1 MKANNMKLTPKQKIA
16 FDTILQCIA
25 NKQPVLLT
33 GFAGTGK
40 STTIATVIKSLS
52 HKMITIATPTHKAAA
67 VLSAMLETNGI
78 ISPNVKVTTIHK
90 ALGKLPLKQ
99 GDGTMKFSAPKKEIY
114 GILIIDECSMID
126 AELFDDINQAAP
138 TASIVYVGDP
148 AQLPPTSG
156 QGVLSPVFAAI
167 GQRAHL
173 SDIIRQGIDNPIIE
187 LSAALRRVMESSSHI
202 TTLDVIEM
210 VNEYDSE
217 GEKIGM
223 IQKHEIA
230 DYCSDALKSGLD
242 CRYLAYRNES
252 IDKQTTAI
260 RTLLHGRDVQSFVVG
275 EPVVSLTG
283 IQNVINN
290 NHEGVVTSIGSPVLI
305 HGITC
310 VSVTLDN
317 VLTVNAAVDVKEKKN
332 KEIGFFRT
340 FSKLKAQSQ
349 ITTDFKT
356 KAELLEQAQEA
367 SAQGYMI
374 KESIAELRP
383 CVASTVH
390 KAQGSTF
397 DVAVVDVADILTMR
411 NRSEAL
417 QCLYVAVTRPKT
429 YLILVV

>member
-1 MKANNMKLTPKQKIA
+1 MKLTPKQQLA
-16 FDTILQCIA
+16 FDTILDCIA

-52 HKMITIATPTHKAAA
+52 HKLITIATPTHKAAA

-78 ISPNVKVTTIHK
+78 VSPNVKVTTIHK
-90 ALGKLPLKQ
+90 ALGKRPQRQ
-99 GDGTMKFSAPKKEIY
+99 GGGTMSFSRPTKEIY

-126 AELFDDINQAAP
+126 AELFQDINEAAP
-138 TASIVYVGDP
+138 SASIVYVGDP

-156 QGVLSPVFAAI
+156 NGAISPVFAAI
-167 GQRAHL
+167 EQRAHL
-173 SDIIRQGIDNPIIE
+173 SDIIRQGEDNPIIE
-187 LSAALRRVMESSSHI
+187 LSAALRRVMAASAHI
-202 TTLDVIEM
+202 TVSDVVEM
-210 VNEYDSE
+210 VNEYDKD
-217 GEKIGM
+217 GVKIGM

-230 DYCSDALKSGLD
+230 DYCSDALKNGLD
-242 CRYLAYRNES
+242 CRYLAYKNES
-252 IDKQTTAI
+252 IDKQTVSI
-260 RTLLHGRDVQSFVVG
+260 RSMLHGRDVQSFVIG
-275 EPVVSLTG
+275 EPVSSLTG

-290 NHEGVVTSIGSPVLI
+290 NHEGVITAIGEPVLI
-305 HGITC
+305 QGIAC
-310 VSVTLDN
+310 LSVTLDDN
-317 VLTVNAAVDVKEKKN
+317 LTVNAAIDIKQKKN
-332 KEIGFFRT
+332 KEIGFFRM
-340 FSKLKAQSQ
+340 FEKLKAQSSL
-349 ITTDFKT
+349 TTDFKE
-356 KAELLEQAQEA
+356 KANLLEQATEA

-374 KESIAELRP
+374 KDSIAELRP

-397 DVAVVDVADILTMR
+397 DVPIVDVADILTIR

>member
-1 MKANNMKLTPKQKIA
+1 MKLTPQQQLA
-16 FDTILQCIA
+16 FDTICTAIT

-90 ALGKLPLKQ
+90 ALGKRPLKQ
-99 GDGTMKFSAPKKEIY
+99 SNGTMLFTKPTKEIY

-156 QGVLSPVFAAI
+156 NGAISPVCAAI
-167 GQRAHL
+167 EQRAHL
-173 SDIIRQGIDNPIIE
+173 SDIIRQGEDNPIIE
-187 LSAALRRVMESSSHI
+187 LSAALRRVMAASAHI
-202 TTLDVIEM
+202 TVSDVVEM
-210 VNEYDSE
+210 VNEYDKD
-217 GEKIGM
+217 GVKIGM

-230 DYCSDALKSGLD
+230 DYCSDALKNGLD
-242 CRYLAYRNES
+242 CRYLAYKNES
-252 IDKQTTAI
+252 IDKQTVAI
-260 RTLLHGRDVQSFVVG
+260 RSMLHGRDVQSFVIG
-275 EPVVSLTG
+275 EPVSSLTG

-290 NHEGVVTSIGSPVLI
+290 NHEGVITAIGEPVLI
-305 HGITC
+305 QGIAC
-310 VSVTLDN
+310 LSVTLDDN
-317 VLTVNAAVDVKEKKN
+317 LTVNAAIDIKQKKN
-332 KEIGFFRT
+332 KEIGFFRM
-340 FSKLKAQSQ
+340 FEKLKAQSSL
-349 ITTDFKT
+349 TTDFKE
-356 KAELLEQAQEA
+356 KANLLEQATEA

-374 KESIAELRP
+374 KDSIAELRP

>member
-1 MKANNMKLTPKQKIA
+1 MKLTPKQQIA

-40 STTIATVIKSLS
+40 STTIATIIKSLS

-90 ALGKLPLKQ
+90 ALGKRPQRQ
-99 GDGTMKFSAPKKEIY
+99 GGGDMLFSRPTKEIY

-148 AQLPPTSG
+148 AQLPPTSDN
-156 QGVLSPVFAAI
+156 GVLSPVFSTI
-167 GQRAHL
+167 EQRAHL

-187 LSAALRRVMESSSHI
+187 LSAALRRVMEASAHI
-202 TTLDVIEM
+202 TVSDVVEM
-210 VNEYDSE
+210 VNEYDKD
-217 GEKIGM
+217 GVKIGM

-230 DYCSDALKSGLD
+230 DYCSDAIKNGLD

-252 IDKQTTAI
+252 IDKQMIAI
-260 RTLLHGRDVQSFVVG
+260 RSMLHGRDVQSFVIG
-275 EPVVSLTG
+275 EPVSSLTG

-290 NHEGVVTSIGSPVLI
+290 NHEGTITAIGEPVLL
-305 HGITC
+305 HGVAC

-317 VLTVNAAVDVKEKKN
+317 TLTVNAAIDIKTKKN
-332 KEIGFFRT
+332 KEIGFFRM
-340 FSKLKAQSQ
+340 FEKLKAQSQ
-349 ITTDFKT
+349 ITTDFKI
-356 KAELLEQAQEA
+356 KAELLEQAMDA

-374 KESIAELRP
+374 KDSIAELRP

>member
-1 MKANNMKLTPKQKIA
+1 MKLTPQQQLA
-16 FDTILQCIA
+16 FDTICTAIT

-90 ALGKLPLKQ
+90 ALGKRPQRQ
-99 GDGTMKFSAPKKEIY
+99 GGGNTTFSRPTKEIY

-156 QGVLSPVFAAI
+156 NGLLSPVFAAI
-167 GQRAHL
+167 AQRAHL

-187 LSAALRRVMESSSHI
+187 LSAALRRVMEASAHI
-202 TTLDVIEM
+202 TVSDVVEM
-210 VNEYDSE
+210 VNEYDKD
-217 GEKIGM
+217 GAKIGM

-230 DYCSDALKSGLD
+230 DYCSDALKNGMD
-242 CRYLAYRNES
+242 CRYLAYKNES
-252 IDKQTTAI
+252 IDKQMIAI
-260 RTLLHGRDVQSFVVG
+260 RSMLHGRDVQSFVAG
-275 EPVVSLTG
+275 EPVSSLTG

-290 NHEGVVTSIGSPVLI
+290 NHEGVVTAISEPVLL
-305 HGITC
+305 HGIAC
-310 VSVTLDN
+310 VSVTLDDC
-317 VLTVNAAVDVKEKKN
+317 LTVNAAIDIKAKKS
-332 KEIGFFRT
+332 KEIGFFRM
-340 FSKLKAQSQ
+340 FEKLKAQSQ
-349 ITTDFKT
+349 LTTDFKI

-374 KESIAELRP
+374 KDDIAELRP

>member
-1 MKANNMKLTPKQKIA
+1 MKLTPKQQIA
-16 FDTILQCIA
+16 FNTIVECIE
-25 NKQPVLLT
+25 NNTPVLLT

-52 HKMITIATPTHKAAA
+52 HKLITIATPTHKAAA

-78 ISPNVKVTTIHK
+78 VSPNVKVTTIHK
-90 ALGKLPLKQ
+90 ALGKRPQRQ
-99 GDGTMKFSAPKKEIY
+99 GGGTMTFSRPTKEIY

-126 AELFDDINQAAP
+126 AELFQDINEAAP
-138 TASIVYVGDP
+138 SASIVYVGDP

-156 QGVLSPVFAAI
+156 NGLLSPVFSAI
-167 GQRAHL
+167 EQRAHL
-173 SDIIRQGIDNPIIE
+173 SDIIRQGEDNPIIE
-187 LSAALRRVMESSSHI
+187 LSAALRRVMAASAHI
-202 TTLDVIEM
+202 TVSDVVEM
-210 VNEYDSE
+210 VNEYDKD
-217 GEKIGM
+217 GVKIGM

-230 DYCSDALKSGLD
+230 DYCSDALKNGLD
-242 CRYLAYRNES
+242 CRYLAYKNES
-252 IDKQTTAI
+252 IDKQTVSI
-260 RTLLHGRDVQSFVVG
+260 RSMLHGRDVQSFVIG
-275 EPVVSLTG
+275 EPVSSLTG

-290 NHEGVVTSIGSPVLI
+290 NHEGVITAIGEPVLI
-305 HGITC
+305 QGIAC
-310 VSVTLDN
+310 LSVTLDDN
-317 VLTVNAAVDVKEKKN
+317 LTVNAAIDIKQKKN
-332 KEIGFFRT
+332 KEIGFFRM
-340 FSKLKAQSQ
+340 FEKLKAQSSL
-349 ITTDFKT
+349 TTDFKE
-356 KAELLEQAQEA
+356 KANLLEQATEA

-374 KESIAELRP
+374 KDSIAELRP

>member
-1 MKANNMKLTPKQKIA
+1 MKLTPQQQLA
-16 FDTILQCIA
+16 FDTICTAITK
-25 NKQPVLLT
+25 KQPVLLT

-90 ALGKLPLKQ
+90 ALGKRPQRQ
-99 GDGTMKFSAPKKEIY
+99 GGGNTTFSRPTKEIY

-126 AELFDDINQAAP
+126 AELFDDINEAAP

-156 QGVLSPVFAAI
+156 QGALSPVFAAI

-173 SDIIRQGIDNPIIE
+173 SDIIRQSTDNPIIE
-187 LSAALRRVMESSSHI
+187 LSAALRRVMEASAHI
-202 TTLDVIEM
+202 TVSDVVEM
-210 VNEYDSE
+210 VNEYDKD
-217 GEKIGM
+217 GAKIGM

-230 DYCSDALKSGLD
+230 DYCSDALKNGMD

-260 RTLLHGRDVQSFVVG
+260 RTMLHGRDVQSFVVG

-290 NHEGVVTSIGSPVLI
+290 NHEGVVTSIGEPVMQ
-305 HGITC
+305 HGIAC

-317 VLTVNAAVDVKEKKN
+317 GLTVNAAVDVKEKKN
-332 KEIGFFRT
+332 KEIGFFRM
-340 FSKLKAQSQ
+340 FEKLKAQSQ
-349 ITTDFKT
+349 ITTDFRV
-356 KAELLEQAQEA
+356 KAQLLEQAEEA

-374 KESIAELRP
+374 KE
-383 CVASTVH
+383 V
-390 KAQGSTF
+390 
-397 DVAVVDVADILTMR
+397 
-411 NRSEAL
+411 
-417 QCLYVAVTRPKT
+417 
-429 YLILVV
+429 

>member
-1 MKANNMKLTPKQKIA
+1 MKLTPQQQIA
-16 FDTILQCIA
+16 FDTITHCIA

-67 VLSAMLETNGI
+67 VLSAMLETHGI

-90 ALGKLPLKQ
+90 ALGKRPQRQ
-99 GDGTMKFSAPKKEIY
+99 GGGNTTFSRPTKEIY

-126 AELFDDINQAAP
+126 AELFDDINEAAP

-156 QGVLSPVFAAI
+156 QGALSPVFAAI

-173 SDIIRQGIDNPIIE
+173 SDIIRQSTDNPIIE
-187 LSAALRRVMESSSHI
+187 LSAALRRVMEACAHI
-202 TTLDVIEM
+202 TVGDVVEM
-210 VNEYDSE
+210 VNEYDKD

-223 IQKHEIA
+223 IQKNEIA
-230 DYCSDALKSGLD
+230 DYCADAIKNGLD
-242 CRYLAYRNES
+242 CRYLAYRNET
-252 IDKQTTAI
+252 IDKQMTEI
-260 RTLLHGRDVQSFVVG
+260 RQQLHGRDVQGFVVG
-275 EPVVSLTG
+275 EPVTSLTG
-283 IQNVINN
+283 IQGVINN
-290 NHEGVVTSIGSPVLI
+290 NHEGTITHIGDVIKL

-310 VSVTLDN
+310 CPVTLDDE
-317 VLTVNAAVDVKEKKN
+317 LTVIAAIDIKEKQN
-332 KEIGFFRT
+332 REIGFFRL
-340 FSKLKAQSQ
+340 FEKFKAQAGLSS
-349 ITTDFKT
+349 DFKA
-356 KAELLEQAQEA
+356 KADSLEKSLEA
-367 SAQGYMI
+367 SAQGYKI
-374 KESIAELRP
+374 RDEIAELRP

-397 DVAVVDVADILTMR
+397 DVAIVDVADILTMR

>member
-1 MKANNMKLTPKQKIA
+1 MKLTPKQQIA
-16 FDTILQCIA
+16 FDTIIECIE
-25 NKQPVLLT
+25 NNTPVLLT

-40 STTIATVIKSLS
+40 STTIATIIKSLS
-52 HKMITIATPTHKAAA
+52 HKLITIATPTHKAAA

-90 ALGKLPLKQ
+90 ALGKRPQRQ
-99 GDGTMKFSAPKKEIY
+99 GGGNTTFSRPTKEIY

-126 AELFDDINQAAP
+126 GELFEDINEASP
-138 TASIVYVGDP
+138 SASIVYVGDP

-156 QGVLSPVFAAI
+156 NGTLSPVFAAI
-167 GQRAHL
+167 EQRAHL
-173 SDIIRQGIDNPIIE
+173 SDIIRQGEDNPIIE
-187 LSAALRRVMESSSHI
+187 LSAALRRVMAASSHI
-202 TTLDVIEM
+202 TVSDVVEM
-210 VNEYDSE
+210 VNEYDKD
-217 GEKIGM
+217 GAKIGM

-230 DYCSDALKSGLD
+230 DYCSDALKNGMD
-242 CRYLAYRNES
+242 CRYLAYKNES
-252 IDKQTTAI
+252 IDKQMIAI
-260 RTLLHGRDVQSFVVG
+260 RSMLHGRDVQSFVIG
-275 EPVVSLTG
+275 EPVSSLTG

-290 NHEGVVTSIGSPVLI
+290 NHEGVITALGDPVLI
-305 HGITC
+305 HGIAC
-310 VSVTLDN
+310 VSVTLDDC
-317 VLTVNAAVDVKEKKN
+317 LTVNAAIDIKAKKS
-332 KEIGFFRT
+332 KEIGFFRM
-340 FSKLKAQSQ
+340 FEKLKAQSQ
-349 ITTDFKT
+349 LTTDFKI
-356 KAELLEQAQEA
+356 KAELLEQAEEA

>member
-1 MKANNMKLTPKQKIA
+1 MKLTPKQQIA
-16 FDTILQCIA
+16 FDTITDCIA
-25 NKQPVLLT
+25 NKNPVLLT

-52 HKMITIATPTHKAAA
+52 HKLITIATPTHKAAA

-78 ISPNVKVTTIHK
+78 VSDNVKVTTIHK
-90 ALGKLPLKQ
+90 ALGKRPLKQ
-99 GDGTMKFSAPKKEIY
+99 SNGTMLFTKPTKEIY

-126 AELFDDINQAAP
+126 AELFEDINEASP
-138 TASIVYVGDP
+138 SASIVYVGDP

-156 QGVLSPVFAAI
+156 NGLLSPVFAAI
-167 GQRAHL
+167 EQRAHL
-173 SDIIRQGIDNPIIE
+173 SDIIRQGEDNPIIE
-187 LSAALRRVMESSSHI
+187 LSAALRRVMAASAHI
-202 TTLDVIEM
+202 TVSDVVEM
-210 VNEYDSE
+210 VNEYDKD
-217 GEKIGM
+217 GVKIGM

-230 DYCSDALKSGLD
+230 DYCSDALKNGLD
-242 CRYLAYRNES
+242 CRYLAYKNES
-252 IDKQTTAI
+252 IDKQTVSI
-260 RTLLHGRDVQSFVVG
+260 RSMLHGRDVQSFVIG
-275 EPVVSLTG
+275 EPVSSLTG

-290 NHEGVVTSIGSPVLI
+290 NHEGVITAIGEPVLI
-305 HGITC
+305 QGIAC
-310 VSVTLDN
+310 LSVTLDDN
-317 VLTVNAAVDVKEKKN
+317 LTVNAAIDIKQKKN
-332 KEIGFFRT
+332 KEIGFFRM
-340 FSKLKAQSQ
+340 FEKLKAQSSL
-349 ITTDFKT
+349 TTDFKE
-356 KAELLEQAQEA
+356 KANLLEQATEA

-374 KESIAELRP
+374 KDSIAELRP

>member
-1 MKANNMKLTPKQKIA
+1 MKLTPQQQLA
-16 FDTILQCIA
+16 FDTISQAIA

-52 HKMITIATPTHKAAA
+52 HKPITIATPTHKAAA

-78 ISPNVKVTTIHK
+78 VSPNVKVTTIHK
-90 ALGKLPLKQ
+90 ALGKRPMRQ
-99 GDGTMKFSAPKKEIY
+99 GGGTMTFSRPTKEIY

-126 AELFDDINQAAP
+126 GELFEDINQAAP

-148 AQLPPTSG
+148 AQLPPASG
-156 QGVLSPVFAAI
+156 NGLLSPVFAAI
-167 GQRAHL
+167 AQRAHL
-173 SDIIRQGIDNPIIE
+173 SEIIRQSTDNPIIE

-202 TTLDVIEM
+202 TVSDVVEM
-210 VNEYDSE
+210 ANEYDKD
-217 GEKIGM
+217 GAKIGM

-230 DYCSDALKSGLD
+230 DYCSDALKNSMD

-283 IQNVINN
+283 IQNIINN
-290 NHEGVVTSIGSPVLI
+290 NHEGVVTAISKPVMQ
-305 HGITC
+305 HGIAC
-310 VSVTLDN
+310 VSVTLDDC
-317 VLTVNAAVDVKEKKN
+317 LTVNAAIDVKEKKN

-340 FSKLKAQSQ
+340 FEKLKAQSQ
-349 ITTDFKT
+349 ITTDFRV
-356 KAELLEQAQEA
+356 KAQLLEQAQEA

-374 KESIAELRP
+374 KDSIAELRP

>member
-1 MKANNMKLTPKQKIA
+1 MQLTPQQQLA
-16 FDTILQCIA
+16 FDTICTAIA
-25 NKQPVLLT
+25 SRQPVLLT

-90 ALGKLPLKQ
+90 ALGKRPLKQ
-99 GDGTMKFSAPKKEIY
+99 SNGTMLFTKPTKEVY

-126 AELFDDINQAAP
+126 SELFDDINQAAP

-156 QGVLSPVFAAI
+156 QGALSPVFSSIAH
-167 GQRAHL
+167 RAHL
-173 SDIIRQGIDNPIIE
+173 SEVIRQGVGNPIIN
-187 LSAALRRVMESSSHI
+187 LSEALRRVMEACVHI
-202 TTLDVIEM
+202 TVSDVIEM
-210 VNEYDSE
+210 VNEYDKD
-217 GEKIGM
+217 GAKIGM

-230 DYCSDALKSGLD
+230 DYCSDALKNGMD

-260 RTLLHGRDVQSFVVG
+260 RTMLHGRDVQSFVVG

-290 NHEGVVTSIGSPVLI
+290 NHEGVVTAISEPVLL
-305 HGITC
+305 HGIAC
-310 VSVTLDN
+310 VSVTLDDF
-317 VLTVNAAVDVKEKKN
+317 LTVNAAIDVKEKKN
-332 KEIGFFRT
+332 KEIGFFRM
-340 FSKLKAQSQ
+340 FEKLKAQSQ
-349 ITTDFKT
+349 ITTDFRV
-356 KAELLEQAQEA
+356 KAELLEQATEA
-367 SAQGYMI
+367 SARGYMI
-374 KESIAELRP
+374 KDSIAELRP

>member
-1 MKANNMKLTPKQKIA
+1 MKLTNKQQLA
-16 FDTILQCIA
+16 FDTITDCIA

-52 HKMITIATPTHKAAA
+52 HKLITIATPTHKAAA

-78 ISPNVKVTTIHK
+78 VSPNVKVTTIHK
-90 ALGKLPLKQ
+90 ALGKRPQRQ
-99 GDGTMKFSAPKKEIY
+99 GGGTMSFSRPTKEIY

-126 AELFDDINQAAP
+126 VELFQDINEAAP
-138 TASIVYVGDP
+138 SASIVYVGDP

-156 QGVLSPVFAAI
+156 NGAISPVFAAI
-167 GQRAHL
+167 EQRAHL
-173 SDIIRQGIDNPIIE
+173 SDIIRQGEDNPIIE
-187 LSAALRRVMESSSHI
+187 LSAALRRVMAASAHI
-202 TTLDVIEM
+202 TVSDVVEM
-210 VNEYDSE
+210 VNEYDKD
-217 GEKIGM
+217 GVKIGM

-230 DYCSDALKSGLD
+230 DYCSDALKNGLD
-242 CRYLAYRNES
+242 CRYLAYKNES
-252 IDKQTTAI
+252 IDKQTVAI
-260 RTLLHGRDVQSFVVG
+260 RSMLHGRDVQSFVIG
-275 EPVVSLTG
+275 EPVSSLTG

-290 NHEGVVTSIGSPVLI
+290 NHEGVITAIGEPVLI
-305 HGITC
+305 QGIAC
-310 VSVTLDN
+310 LSVTLDDN
-317 VLTVNAAVDVKEKKN
+317 LTVNAAIDIKQKKN
-332 KEIGFFRT
+332 KEIGFFRM
-340 FSKLKAQSQ
+340 FEKLKAQSSL
-349 ITTDFKT
+349 TTDFKE
-356 KAELLEQAQEA
+356 KANLLEQATEA

-374 KESIAELRP
+374 KDSIAELRP

>member
-1 MKANNMKLTPKQKIA
+1 MKLTPQQQLA
-16 FDTILQCIA
+16 FDTICTAIQ

-90 ALGKLPLKQ
+90 ALGKRPLPQ
-99 GDGTMKFSAPKKEIY
+99 RDGTMSFSAPKKEIF

-156 QGVLSPVFAAI
+156 QGALSPVFAAI

-173 SDIIRQGIDNPIIE
+173 NEIIRQGIDNPIIE
-187 LSAALRRVMESSSHI
+187 LSAALRRVMEASSHI
-202 TTLDVIEM
+202 TVSDVVEM
-210 VNEYDSE
+210 VNEYDKNS
-217 GEKIGM
+217 EKIGM
-223 IQKHEIA
+223 IKKHEIA

-242 CRYLAYRNES
+242 CRYLAYRNDS
-252 IDKQTTAI
+252 IDKQTTEI
-260 RTLLHGRDVQSFVVG
+260 RTMLHGRDVQSFVVG
-275 EPVVSLTG
+275 EPVASLTG

-310 VSVTLDN
+310 VSVTLDS
-317 VLTVNAAVDVKEKKN
+317 VLTVNAAVDVKQKQN
-332 KEIGFFRT
+332 KEVGFFRT
-340 FSKLKAQSQ
+340 FSKLNAQSKIEVDYLKKAQ
-349 ITTDFKT
+349 
-356 KAELLEQAQEA
+356 LLEQALAA
-367 SAQGYMI
+367 SAEGYKI
-374 KESIAELRP
+374 KETIAELRP

-397 DVAVVDVADILTMR
+397 DVAVVDVVDILTMR

>member
-1 MKANNMKLTPKQKIA
+1 MKLTPKQQLA
-16 FDTILQCIA
+16 FNTIIESIE
-25 NKQPVLLT
+25 NSTPVLLT

-78 ISPNVKVTTIHK
+78 VSPNVKVTTIHK
-90 ALGKLPLKQ
+90 ALGKRPQRQ
-99 GDGTMKFSAPKKEIY
+99 GGGTMSFSRPTKEIY

-156 QGVLSPVFAAI
+156 NGVLSPVFAAI
-167 GQRAHL
+167 SQRAHL
-173 SDIIRQGIDNPIIE
+173 SDIIRQGEDNPIIE
-187 LSAALRRVMESSSHI
+187 LSAALRRVMAASAHI
-202 TTLDVIEM
+202 TVSDVVEM
-210 VNEYDSE
+210 VNEYDKD
-217 GEKIGM
+217 GVKIGM

-230 DYCSDALKSGLD
+230 DYCSDALKNGLD
-242 CRYLAYRNES
+242 CRYLAYKNES
-252 IDKQTTAI
+252 IDKQTVAI
-260 RTLLHGRDVQSFVVG
+260 RSMLHGRDVQSFVIG
-275 EPVVSLTG
+275 EPVSSLTG

-290 NHEGVVTSIGSPVLI
+290 NHEGVITAIGEPVLI
-305 HGITC
+305 QGIAC
-310 VSVTLDN
+310 LSVTLDDN
-317 VLTVNAAVDVKEKKN
+317 LTVNAAIDIKQKKN
-332 KEIGFFRT
+332 KELGFFSL
-340 FSKLKAQSQ
+340 FEKLKAQSQ
-349 ITTDFKT
+349 ITTDFKV
-356 KAELLEQAQEA
+356 KAELLEKAQEA

-374 KESIAELRP
+374 KDSIAELRP

-429 YLILVV
+429 YLIFVV

>member
-1 MKANNMKLTPKQKIA
+1 MKLTPKQQIA
-16 FDTILQCIA
+16 FNTICNCIA

-78 ISPNVKVTTIHK
+78 ISDNVKVTTIHK
-90 ALGKLPLKQ
+90 ALGKRPQRQ
-99 GDGTMKFSAPKKEIY
+99 GGGTMTFSRPTKEIY

-126 AELFDDINQAAP
+126 AELFKDINEASP
-138 TASIVYVGDP
+138 SASIVYVGDP

-156 QGVLSPVFAAI
+156 NGLISPVFAAI
-167 GQRAHL
+167 EQRAHL
-173 SDIIRQGIDNPIIE
+173 SDIIRQGEDNPIIE
-187 LSAALRRVMESSSHI
+187 LSAALRRVMAASAHI
-202 TTLDVIEM
+202 TVSDVVEM
-210 VNEYDSE
+210 VNEYDKD
-217 GEKIGM
+217 GVKIGM

-230 DYCSDALKSGLD
+230 DYCSDALKNGLD
-242 CRYLAYRNES
+242 CRYLAYKNES
-252 IDKQTTAI
+252 IDKQTVAI
-260 RTLLHGRDVQSFVVG
+260 RSMLHGRDVQSFVIG
-275 EPVVSLTG
+275 EPVSSLTG

-290 NHEGVVTSIGSPVLI
+290 NHEGVITAIGEPVLI
-305 HGITC
+305 QGIAC
-310 VSVTLDN
+310 LSVTLDDN
-317 VLTVNAAVDVKEKKN
+317 LTVNAAIDIKQKKN
-332 KEIGFFRT
+332 KEIGFFRM
-340 FSKLKAQSQ
+340 FEKLKAQSSL
-349 ITTDFKT
+349 TTDFKE
-356 KAELLEQAQEA
+356 KANLLEQATEA

-374 KESIAELRP
+374 KDSIAELRP

>member
-1 MKANNMKLTPKQKIA
+1 MKLTPKQQLA
-16 FDTILQCIA
+16 FNTIIESIE
-25 NKQPVLLT
+25 NSTPVLLT

-52 HKMITIATPTHKAAA
+52 HKLITIATPTHKAAA

-78 ISPNVKVTTIHK
+78 VSPNVKVTTIHK
-90 ALGKLPLKQ
+90 ALGKRPQRQ
-99 GDGTMKFSAPKKEIY
+99 GGGTMSFSRPTKEIY

-126 AELFDDINQAAP
+126 AELFQDINEAAP
-138 TASIVYVGDP
+138 SASIVYVGDP

-156 QGVLSPVFAAI
+156 QGALSPVFAAI
-167 GQRAHL
+167 EQRAHL
-173 SDIIRQGIDNPIIE
+173 SDIIRQGEDNPIIE
-187 LSAALRRVMESSSHI
+187 LSAALRRVMAASAHI
-202 TTLDVIEM
+202 TVSDIVEM
-210 VNEYDSE
+210 VNEYDKD
-217 GEKIGM
+217 GAKIGM

-230 DYCSDALKSGLD
+230 DYCSDALKNGMD
-242 CRYLAYRNES
+242 CRYLAYKNES
-252 IDKQTTAI
+252 IDKQTVAI
-260 RTLLHGRDVQSFVVG
+260 RSMLHGRDVQSFVIG
-275 EPVVSLTG
+275 EPVSSLTG

-290 NHEGVVTSIGSPVLI
+290 NHEGVITAIGEPVLI
-305 HGITC
+305 QGIAC
-310 VSVTLDN
+310 LSVTLDDN
-317 VLTVNAAVDVKEKKN
+317 LTVNAAIDIKQKKN
-332 KEIGFFRT
+332 KEIGFFRM
-340 FSKLKAQSQ
+340 FEKLKAQSSL
-349 ITTDFKT
+349 TTDFKE
-356 KAELLEQAQEA
+356 KANLLEQATEA

-374 KESIAELRP
+374 KDSIAELRP

>member
-1 MKANNMKLTPKQKIA
+1 MKLTPQQQLA
-16 FDTILQCIA
+16 FDTICTAIT

-52 HKMITIATPTHKAAA
+52 HKLITIATPTHKAAA

-78 ISPNVKVTTIHK
+78 VSPNVKVTTIHK
-90 ALGKLPLKQ
+90 ALGKRPLKQ
-99 GDGTMKFSAPKKEIY
+99 SNGTMLFTKPTKEIY

-126 AELFDDINQAAP
+126 AELFDDINDAAP

-156 QGVLSPVFAAI
+156 NGVLSPVFAAI
-167 GQRAHL
+167 SQRAHL
-173 SDIIRQGIDNPIIE
+173 SDIIRQSTDNPIIE
-187 LSAALRRVMESSSHI
+187 LSAALRRVMEASAHI
-202 TTLDVIEM
+202 TVSDVVEM
-210 VNEYDSE
+210 VNEYDKD
-217 GEKIGM
+217 GAKIGM

-230 DYCSDALKSGLD
+230 DYCSDALKNGMD

-252 IDKQTTAI
+252 IDKHMTEI
-260 RTLLHGRDVQSFVVG
+260 RQQLHGRDVQGFVVG
-275 EPVVSLTG
+275 EPVTSLTG
-283 IQNVINN
+283 IQGVINN
-290 NHEGVVTSIGSPVLI
+290 NHEGNITHIGEVTKL

-310 VSVTLDN
+310 CPVTLDDE
-317 VLTVNAAVDVKEKKN
+317 LTVFAAIDIKEKQN
-332 KEIGFFRT
+332 KEIGFFRL
-340 FSKLKAQSQ
+340 FEKFKAQAGL
-349 ITTDFKT
+349 TADFKT
-356 KAELLEQAQEA
+356 KADALEKSLEA
-367 SAQGYMI
+367 SAHGYKI
-374 KESIAELRP
+374 RDEIAELRP

-397 DVAVVDVADILTMR
+397 DVAIVDVADILTMR

>member
-1 MKANNMKLTPKQKIA
+1 MKLTPKQQIA
-16 FDTILQCIA
+16 FDTINDCIA
-25 NKQPVLLT
+25 NKKPVLLT

-78 ISPNVKVTTIHK
+78 VSQNVRVTTIHK
-90 ALGKLPLKQ
+90 ALGKRPQRQ
-99 GDGTMKFSAPKKEIY
+99 GGGTMTFSRPTKEIY

-126 AELFDDINQAAP
+126 GELFEDINQAAP

-148 AQLPPTSG
+148 AQLPPASG
-156 QGVLSPVFAAI
+156 NGALSPVFSSIAH
-167 GQRAHL
+167 RAHL
-173 SDIIRQGIDNPIIE
+173 SEVIRQGVGNPIID
-187 LSAALRRVMESSSHI
+187 LSEALRRVMEACVHI
-202 TTLDVIEM
+202 TVSDVIEM
-210 VNEYDSE
+210 VNEYDKD

-230 DYCSDALKSGLD
+230 DYCADALKNGLD

-252 IDKQTTAI
+252 IDKQTIDI
-260 RTLLHGRDVQSFVVG
+260 RKMLHGRDVQNFVVG

-283 IQNVINN
+283 ILKVINN
-290 NHEGVVTSIGSPVLI
+290 NHEGVITAIGDPVLI
-305 HGITC
+305 HGIAC
-310 VSVTLDN
+310 VSVTLDDN
-317 VLTVNAAVDVKEKKN
+317 LTVNAAINIKEKQN
-332 KEIGFFRT
+332 KEIGFFRM
-340 FSKLKAQSQ
+340 FEKLKAQSQ
-349 ITTDFKT
+349 ITTDFKL

-367 SAQGYMI
+367 SAQGYKI
-374 KESIAELRP
+374 KDDIAELRP

>member
-1 MKANNMKLTPKQKIA
+1 
-16 FDTILQCIA
+16 
-25 NKQPVLLT
+25 
-33 GFAGTGK
+33 
-40 STTIATVIKSLS
+40 
-52 HKMITIATPTHKAAA
+52 
-67 VLSAMLETNGI
+67 
-78 ISPNVKVTTIHK
+78 
-90 ALGKLPLKQ
+90 
-99 GDGTMKFSAPKKEIY
+99 
-114 GILIIDECSMID
+114 
-126 AELFDDINQAAP
+126 
-138 TASIVYVGDP
+138 
-148 AQLPPTSG
+148 
-156 QGVLSPVFAAI
+156 
-167 GQRAHL
+167 
-173 SDIIRQGIDNPIIE
+173 
-187 LSAALRRVMESSSHI
+187 
-202 TTLDVIEM
+202 M
-210 VNEYDSE
+210 VNEYDKD
-217 GEKIGM
+217 GAKIGM

-230 DYCSDALKSGLD
+230 DYCSDALKNGMD

-260 RTLLHGRDVQSFVVG
+260 RTMLHGRDVQSFVVG

-290 NHEGVVTSIGSPVLI
+290 NHEGVVTSIGSPILL

-317 VLTVNAAVDVKEKKN
+317 GLTVNAAVDVKEKKN
-332 KEIGFFRT
+332 KEIGFFRM
-340 FSKLKAQSQ
+340 FEKLKAQSQ
-349 ITTDFKT
+349 ITTDFRV
-356 KAELLEQAQEA
+356 KAQLLEQAQEA

-374 KESIAELRP
+374 KDSIAELRP

>member
-1 MKANNMKLTPKQKIA
+1 MKLTPQQQLA
-16 FDTILQCIA
+16 FDTICTAIT
-25 NKQPVLLT
+25 NKHPVLLT

-90 ALGKLPLKQ
+90 ALGKRPLKQ
-99 GDGTMKFSAPKKEIY
+99 SNGTMLFTKPTKEIY

-148 AQLPPTSG
+148 AQLPPASG
-156 QGVLSPVFAAI
+156 NGALSPVFSSIAH
-167 GQRAHL
+167 RAHL
-173 SDIIRQGIDNPIIE
+173 SEVIRQGVGNPIIN
-187 LSAALRRVMESSSHI
+187 LSEALRRVMEACVHI
-202 TTLDVIEM
+202 TVSDVIEM
-210 VNEYDSE
+210 VNEYDKD

-230 DYCSDALKSGLD
+230 DYCSDALKNSMD

-252 IDKQTTAI
+252 IDKQMTDI
-260 RTLLHGRDVQSFVVG
+260 RSMLHGRDVQSFVIG
-275 EPVVSLTG
+275 EPVSSLTG

-290 NHEGVVTSIGSPVLI
+290 NHEGVITALGDPVLI
-305 HGITC
+305 HGIAC
-310 VSVTLDN
+310 VSVTLDDC
-317 VLTVNAAVDVKEKKN
+317 LTVNAAIDIKAKKS
-332 KEIGFFRT
+332 KEIGFFRM
-340 FSKLKAQSQ
+340 FEKLKAQSQ
-349 ITTDFKT
+349 LTTDFKI

-374 KESIAELRP
+374 KDDIAELRP

>member
-1 MKANNMKLTPKQKIA
+1 MKLTPKQQLA
-16 FDTILQCIA
+16 FNTITDCIA

-40 STTIATVIKSLS
+40 STTIATIIKSLS
-52 HKMITIATPTHKAAA
+52 HKLITIATPTHKAAA

-90 ALGKLPLKQ
+90 ALGKRPQRQ
-99 GDGTMKFSAPKKEIY
+99 GGGTMTFSRPTKEIY

-126 AELFDDINQAAP
+126 AELFQDINEAAP
-138 TASIVYVGDP
+138 SASIVYVGDP

-156 QGVLSPVFAAI
+156 NGAISPVFAAI
-167 GQRAHL
+167 EQRAHL
-173 SDIIRQGIDNPIIE
+173 SDIIRQGEDNPIIE
-187 LSAALRRVMESSSHI
+187 LSAALRRVMAASAHI
-202 TTLDVIEM
+202 TVSDVVEM
-210 VNEYDSE
+210 VNEYDKD
-217 GEKIGM
+217 GVKIGM

-230 DYCSDALKSGLD
+230 DYCSDALKNGLD
-242 CRYLAYRNES
+242 CRYLAYKNES
-252 IDKQTTAI
+252 IDKQTVAI
-260 RTLLHGRDVQSFVVG
+260 RSMLHGRDVQSFVIG
-275 EPVVSLTG
+275 EPVSSLTG

-290 NHEGVVTSIGSPVLI
+290 NHEGVITAIGEPVLI
-305 HGITC
+305 QGIAC
-310 VSVTLDN
+310 LSVTLDDN
-317 VLTVNAAVDVKEKKN
+317 LTVNAAIDIKQKKN
-332 KEIGFFRT
+332 KEIGFFRM
-340 FSKLKAQSQ
+340 FEKLKAQSSL
-349 ITTDFKT
+349 TTDFKE
-356 KAELLEQAQEA
+356 KANLLEQATEA

-374 KESIAELRP
+374 KDSIAELRP